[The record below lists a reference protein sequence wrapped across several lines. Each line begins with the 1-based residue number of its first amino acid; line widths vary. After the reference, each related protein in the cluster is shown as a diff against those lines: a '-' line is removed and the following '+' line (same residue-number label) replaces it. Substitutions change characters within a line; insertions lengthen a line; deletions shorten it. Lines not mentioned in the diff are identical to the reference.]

1 MRKIAVIIFVLV
13 SISAN
18 AQIVNK
24 FRDSTWFKSGVRFDS
39 TLFFTKGA
47 GSGKVLTSDAN
58 GRATWQTFSSAG
70 VTQGALDDSI
80 SAVRAIRKVDTIYKN
95 LDSIVFKING
105 IRYSV
110 LDSTGGGIIALQ
122 NDTLYLGSSGV
133 YLPYIPLSGTVSG
146 SPVTG
151 DIEFN
156 DYKRIYNNS
165 GVADTHSELNFDD
178 GNFFISQTDLNT
190 NDIAQLQIQSIS
202 PDTRIVVKTTGINGK
217 GIEGDADYSANYT
230 DFTYTQKNYVD
241 KAVKDTASVLRGLI
255 PNVSNFA
262 TITNLADTSTALRSL
277 ISAKVSTTT
286 LTDSLAKKTN
296 RLISF
301 NTYTTSDTLRLSDA
315 DKVIEMNVGT
325 ANNLVIPNYSDY
337 AFPVGTQ
344 ITLIQI
350 GAGQTT
356 LVPAS
361 GVTVRSASSKRK
373 LSGQYSGATLIEKAP
388 NEWYLFGDI
397 TN

>member
-80 SAVRAIRKVDTIYKN
+80 SDVRAI
-95 LDSIVFKING
+95 
-105 IRYSV
+105 
-110 LDSTGGGIIALQ
+110 
-122 NDTLYLGSSGV
+122 
-133 YLPYIPLSGTVSG
+133 
-146 SPVTG
+146 
-151 DIEFN
+151 
-156 DYKRIYNNS
+156 
-165 GVADTHSELNFDD
+165 
-178 GNFFISQTDLNT
+178 
-190 NDIAQLQIQSIS
+190 
-202 PDTRIVVKTTGINGK
+202 
-217 GIEGDADYSANYT
+217 
-230 DFTYTQKNYVD
+230 
-241 KAVKDTASVLRGLI
+241 
-255 PNVSNFA
+255 
-262 TITNLADTSTALRSL
+262 
-277 ISAKVSTTT
+277 TTT
-286 LTDSLAKKTN
+286 LTDSLATKTN
-296 RLISF
+296 KLLSF
-301 NTYTTSDTLRLSDA
+301 TTYTSSDTLRLTDA

-325 ANNLVIPNYSDY
+325 ANNLVIPTNTAY

-344 ITLIQI
+344 IVIIQI

-356 LVPAS
+356 IVPAS
-361 GVTVRSASSKRK
+361 GVTVYSSGSK
-373 LSGQYSGATLIEKAP
+373 LKLTGQYSTATLIKKST
-388 NEWYLFGDI
+388 NTWYLAGDI